1 MNTVTATV
9 YWVIVAIWAI
19 ILSTVVT
26 FYVLNRRTFGTTRLL
41 LAVLALDAVRNIV
54 ENIYFGFYFGA
65 KYGVFPSSFQ
75 TVLGQPVLL
84 ILPKLGNIAA
94 GCLVLG
100 LLLFKCLPEAIR
112 ERARTEEYA
121 AHLHRLATTDSMT
134 GLRNRGDF
142 MAVAETEWE
151 WQAGGRGPLALMI
164 IDIDFFKS
172 INDRYGHQVGDQ
184 VIIMVTELCQA
195 NKRAGD
201 IAGRLGGEEFAILL
215 RNTDDGAAYSF
226 AERLRSLVEDE
237 TLALGDGMVSVTVS
251 IGVTCSLH
259 ADSLAELFR
268 QADAALYTGKRTG
281 RNRVCRFG
289 TVNDEAG
296 VAPMR
301 LKGQP
306 TAG

>member
-19 ILSTVVT
+19 ILSTVLT
-26 FYVLNRRTFGTTRLL
+26 FYVVNRRTFGTTRLL

-65 KYGVFPSSFQ
+65 KYGLFPSSFQ
-75 TVLGQPVLL
+75 TVLGHPMLL

-100 LLLFKCLPEAIR
+100 LLLFKWLPEAIR

-142 MAVAETEWE
+142 MSVAETEWE
-151 WQAGGRGPLALMI
+151 WQASGRGPLALMI
-164 IDIDFFKS
+164 MDIDFFKS
-172 INDRYGHQVGDQ
+172 INDRYGHHVGDE
-184 VIIMVTELCQA
+184 VIIMVTQICNA
-195 NKRAGD
+195 NKRAAD
-201 IAGRLGGEEFAILL
+201 VAGRIGGEEFAILL

-226 AERLRSLVEDE
+226 AERIRSMVEKE
-237 TLALGDGMVSVTVS
+237 SLAVGDDVISVTVS
-251 IGVTCSLH
+251 IGVTCSHH
-259 ADSLAELFR
+259 AGSLAELFR
-268 QADAALYTGKRTG
+268 QADAALYMGKRAG

-289 TVNDEAG
+289 TGNDA
-296 VAPMR
+296 VPIDVR
-301 LKGQP
+301 GQP